1 MTGTPDQPAAP
12 SSGPSVSPE
21 SLQVPEAVKAP
32 DITIT
37 YCRQCGWLLRT
48 AWMAQEI
55 LTTFSEDVAAVT
67 LVPGTGGIFTIT
79 CDGHLV
85 WDRKTDGGFPD
96 AKTLKTRLRN
106 LVWPDKDLGHS
117 DAGKTG

>member
-1 MTGTPDQPAAP
+1 MTGHPDQPAAP
-12 SSGPSVSPE
+12 SPSARPTGAQAPE
-21 SLQVPEAVKAP
+21 KTPAP
-32 DITIT
+32 HITIT

-55 LTTFSEDVAAVT
+55 LTTFSEDVGAVT

-79 CDGHLV
+79 CDDHLV
-85 WDRKTDGGFPD
+85 WDRKADGGFPD

-106 LVWPDKDLGHS
+106 LVWPEKDLGHS
-117 DAGKTG
+117 DAGKKG